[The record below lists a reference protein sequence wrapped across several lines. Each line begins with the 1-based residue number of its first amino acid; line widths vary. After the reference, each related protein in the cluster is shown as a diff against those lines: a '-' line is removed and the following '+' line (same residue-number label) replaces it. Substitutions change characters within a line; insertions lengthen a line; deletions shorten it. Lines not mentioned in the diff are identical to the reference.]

1 MIAPADSRRVARPRT
16 ASPLLAEAAGVSRMP
31 TLSHELP
38 QPEIDEP
45 PPPHDPPPP
54 VEDPPGREE
63 PPADEPP
70 PGPDEADAPVR
81 DPPVPDQP
89 ERKDAN

>member
-1 MIAPADSRRVARPRT
+1 MSLT
-16 ASPLLAEAAGVSRMP
+16 ASPLLPVGRGPSRMQ
-31 TLSHELP
+31 TLSNELP
-38 QPEIDEP
+38 QPDIDEP

-70 PGPDEADAPVR
+70 PGPDEE
-81 DPPVPDQP
+81 DPSVQDPRVPGQP